1 MCRSPRAGIVWRSPK
16 MVVFQIIQ
24 NSIRLSLKPYD
35 IGDAP
40 FWEITIMIK
49 TFSVLTRHVT
59 EFEILNFI
67 HEDSASIWR
76 VSIRVCRILWK
87 TVPKISTPWWTNSSL
102 YRKWPSRFIVVIFP
116 WKMRWIFPWQNVTV
130 HQQRVPCNQT
140 WQWTIPAVM
149 AMATSYNLLFLWD
162 YTFYKWGFVSTYNS

>member
-1 MCRSPRAGIVWRSPK
+1 LALCQTHSKPWYVVYHIFSHYCNQNWLVAIDVHVHTCPLPTTKFINICVSLGDDYRNHWSMCRSPRAGIVWRSPK
-16 MVVFQIIQ
+16 MVVSQIIQ
-24 NSIRLSLKPYD
+24 NSISLSLKTYD

-40 FWEITIMIK
+40 FWEITIMIE

-87 TVPKISTPWWTNSSL
+87 TVPKISTL
-102 YRKWPSRFIVVIFP
+102 
-116 WKMRWIFPWQNVTV
+116 
-130 HQQRVPCNQT
+130 
-140 WQWTIPAVM
+140 
-149 AMATSYNLLFLWD
+149 
-162 YTFYKWGFVSTYNS
+162 